1 MNKKFFEQFILK
13 FSQINPQQKNY
24 ILVGCVILI
33 FILDVLVFMR
43 PQFKAMTKIN
53 QKIRGLSRDMKTLK
67 SDAQRIDELK
77 GQLEQL
83 KTEVAQVS
91 GKIFSKESVPLILE
105 NLSRLANENGMK
117 IDNIK
122 PLSDQERLV
131 SEKKGRSYLALPI
144 ELQAK
149 AGYHNL
155 GKFLN
160 RLERGE
166 IFFKIK
172 DFTVTPTPD
181 FKTHNVQLTLETI
194 VYEETQKP

>member
-1 MNKKFFEQFILK
+1 MNKKIFEQFILQ
-13 FSQINPQQKNY
+13 FSRISPQQKNY
-24 ILVGCVILI
+24 ILAGCVILI

-43 PQFKAMTKIN
+43 PQFKVMTKIN
-53 QKIRGLSRDMKTLK
+53 QKIRSLSQDMKTLK
-67 SDAQRIDELK
+67 SDAKRIDQLK
-77 GQLEQL
+77 DQLEQL
-83 KTEVAQVS
+83 KTEVAKTS
-91 GKIFSKESVPLILE
+91 GKIFPKESVPLVLE
-105 NLSRLANENGMK
+105 NLSRLANENGIK

-122 PLSDQERLV
+122 PLSDQESLV
-131 SEKKGRSYLALPI
+131 SEKKGRSYFALPI

-160 RLERGE
+160 RLENGE

-172 DFTVTPTPD
+172 NFTVTPTPD
-181 FKTHNVQLTLETI
+181 FKTHNVQLTLETV